1 LGFYQT
7 VCYETNKLSHLIF
20 FLVTNP
26 AVRRIFCG
34 KPHHKRMPLPSGLGD
49 SVSEEEIC
57 EYLQNTTP
65 QSCHFDEGEI
75 SRGIPQRESPI
86 FVEFLV

>member
-1 LGFYQT
+1 
-7 VCYETNKLSHLIF
+7 
-20 FLVTNP
+20 
-26 AVRRIFCG
+26 
-34 KPHHKRMPLPSGLGD
+34 MPLPSGIGD

-75 SRGIPQRESPI
+75 SRGNPQRKSPI